1 MDKKHQVLVVDDS
14 DISRKELRQL
24 IRREGVEALELHE
37 AESGEAGVELYK
49 NLGPFSYALVDVHL
63 PGISGFGMLEKI
75 RDLDPQGFSQMLV
88 FMMCSDGPDSEHSHD
103 ASHHHDDACESLY
116 ASWLLKPVDVELL
129 RRFLVSDA
137 RMRTLVG
144 SGEGTALPQDSLR
157 TLFEDSEHLTEKQL
171 DALEHLLKSLSA

>member
-1 MDKKHQVLVVDDS
+1 MDTKHQVLVVDDS

-49 NLGPFSYALVDVHL
+49 DLGPFSYALVDVHL

-88 FMMCSDGPDSEHSHD
+88 FMMCSDGPESEHSHD

-129 RRFLVSDA
+129 RRYLVSDA

-171 DALEHLLKSLSA
+171 DALEQLLKSFSA